1 MNVIR
6 IVFLLSI
13 TLVLLASVFSSYIV
27 VANGD
32 EGEYGEVEESE
43 IAEGA
48 GDIALYLGVVSVL
61 GYMGYKRAYLAG
73 VRRGFRPP
81 LSLKQ
86 ALHAHIAL
94 AILGGAAAVYHGYVL
109 LAQLNEPFGLAAII
123 ATITVILTGL
133 VLYVS
138 KLRQL
143 RYFARLL
150 HAQRALT
157 AALALLVAA
166 HTVLAD

>member
-1 MNVIR
+1 M
-6 IVFLLSI
+6 
-13 TLVLLASVFSSYIV
+13 
-27 VANGD
+27 
-32 EGEYGEVEESE
+32 
-43 IAEGA
+43 
-48 GDIALYLGVVSVL
+48 
-61 GYMGYKRAYLAG
+61 
-73 VRRGFRPP
+73 
-81 LSLKQ
+81 
-86 ALHAHIAL
+86 
-94 AILGGAAAVYHGYVL
+94 YHGYVL